1 MLSIS
6 IVTFNCQKTIP
17 ATLSSLQRHLPERF
31 EAQLV
36 VVDNRSVDDTP
47 FLLRACAEGC
57 KRFALIE
64 NAVNVGY
71 GRAHNQALHQVSSRY
86 HIICNPDILFTE
98 DVFTPLVGFM
108 EQFPGIGIICPRF
121 VHLDGSL
128 QPLNRRNPTV
138 MDLFLR
144 RFLPEGLKPL
154 FRERLDT
161 YEMRDVGYEA
171 VCDVPFMTGAFMCC
185 RTDVLKA
192 IGGFDERF
200 FLYFEDADLS
210 LRVQQFG
217 FRTAY
222 FPEACVTHAWERMA
236 HRNWRM
242 AWVFS
247 ISAWRYFRKWG
258 LRLW

>member
-1 MLSIS
+1 M
-6 IVTFNCQKTIP
+6 
-17 ATLSSLQRHLPERF
+17 
-31 EAQLV
+31 
-36 VVDNRSVDDTP
+36 
-47 FLLRACAEGC
+47 
-57 KRFALIE
+57 
-64 NAVNVGY
+64 
-71 GRAHNQALHQVSSRY
+71 
-86 HIICNPDILFTE
+86 
-98 DVFTPLVGFM
+98 
-108 EQFPGIGIICPRF
+108 
-121 VHLDGSL
+121 
-128 QPLNRRNPTV
+128 
-138 MDLFLR
+138 
-144 RFLPEGLKPL
+144 KPL
-154 FRERLDT
+154 FRERLDS

-210 LRVQQFG
+210 RRVQQFG